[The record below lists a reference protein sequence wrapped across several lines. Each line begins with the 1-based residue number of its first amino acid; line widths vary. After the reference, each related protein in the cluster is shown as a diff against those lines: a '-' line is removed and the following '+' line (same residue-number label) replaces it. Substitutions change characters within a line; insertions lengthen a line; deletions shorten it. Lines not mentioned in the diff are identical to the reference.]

1 MTLKRVAPLALA
13 VVAAACLEREDP
25 AGPGTGLLYAVVLE
39 PDAINLP
46 VNGSQTLKV
55 AAFDAANTPL
65 DISTSTVE
73 YASTDTSRA
82 KVTQAGVVTGSAVG
96 TSRIVARVQFNG
108 VTRADTVSVN
118 VAAGGARAA
127 AGLALAP
134 KPFAV
139 ATQCQRTLTPTTTD
153 AAGAAITGLS
163 APFYISRDAQVATV
177 SAAGVITGIAQG
189 STTVVGTITSGGSTR
204 TDSVAVN
211 VGASGAQAVAVA
223 ATGFTPPAVT
233 VVLGCPIAITN
244 GAGKT
249 VNLRYVGTAA
259 APTFTPAATPAAA
272 PAFSVASAAVLT
284 IRPATGVGA
293 YQFQTD
299 SLGTATSRPT
309 LTITTT
315 QPQ

>member
-13 VVAAACLEREDP
+13 VVAVACLEREDP
-25 AGPGTGLLYAVVLE
+25 AGPGTGLLYALVLE

-46 VNGSQTLKV
+46 VSGTQTLKV
-55 AAFDAANTPL
+55 TALDAANMPL
-65 DISTSTVE
+65 DISTGAIGF
-73 YASTDTSRA
+73 ASTDTSRA
-82 KVTQAGVVTGSAVG
+82 KVTQAGVVTASAVG
-96 TSRIVARVQFNG
+96 TSRIVARVQYNG
-108 VTRADTVSVN
+108 VTKADTVSVN
-118 VAAGGARAA
+118 VAANGARAA

-134 KPFAV
+134 KPLTV
-139 ATQCQRTLTPTTTD
+139 AGQCQRTLTPTTTD

-163 APFYISRDAQVATV
+163 APFYISRNAQVATV
-177 SAAGVITGIAQG
+177 SATGVVTGIGQG
-189 STTVVGTITSGGSTR
+189 ATVVVGTITSGGSTR
-204 TDSVAVN
+204 TDSVAVT
-211 VGASGAQAVAVA
+211 VGANGSQAVAVA

-233 VVLGCPIAITN
+233 VALGCPIAVTN

-272 PAFSVASAAVLT
+272 PAFSVASGAVLT
-284 IRPATGVGA
+284 IRPATGIGA
-293 YQFQTD
+293 FQFQTD
-299 SLGTATSRPT
+299 SLGTATSRPA